1 MQEPGIMNS
10 VAIQRDWDDLA
21 ELQYDGTTPIEGHL
35 TRFDYCVKRLL
46 RLDPDI
52 EDEEFR
58 TRLLMQLRD
67 ARKPPALGL
76 DGERYVGPE
85 TWAVKQPSSSID
97 SYGKLCTALRDR
109 YGCHVRKTNLE
120 LIHEFD
126 QMHPNWRK
134 TTLKEFF
141 ADVDALLGSAVIED
155 GFVIK
160 ALNEK
165 LSAEVKEELRRSR
178 GVWKKMTLTRYRE
191 YCLGVYEDIHYPDP
205 TLLGRGRGMDADT
218 SKREPQVEKDK
229 VAQLQRPVEELSLLN
244 KHHIDA
250 QKHFANSEDAKRP
263 SKQRDDAIC

>member
-1 MQEPGIMNS
+1 MSDSVNSDRKPVIQETDIMNS
-10 VAIQRDWDDLA
+10 VAIQREWDDLA
-21 ELQYDGTTPIEGHL
+21 KVVYDGTTPIEAHL
-35 TRFDYCVKRLL
+35 TRFDYFVKRLL

-58 TRLLMQLRD
+58 MRLLIQLRD

-85 TWAVKQPSSSID
+85 TWAVRQPSTNID
-97 SYGKLCTALRDR
+97 SYSKLCSALRDR

-120 LIHEFD
+120 LIHEID
-126 QMHPNWRK
+126 QMHPNWKK

-165 LSAEVKEELRRSR
+165 LPAEVKEELRRSR
-178 GVWKKMTLTRYRE
+178 GIWKKMTLARYRE

-205 TLLGRGRGMDADT
+205 TLLG
-218 SKREPQVEKDK
+218 
-229 VAQLQRPVEELSLLN
+229 
-244 KHHIDA
+244 
-250 QKHFANSEDAKRP
+250 
-263 SKQRDDAIC
+263 